1 MHDDETI
8 RGRFIALRLV
18 SSPPFPPLEIRI
30 KGKPLAFNLASFHTT
45 RYNYPALAGAAR
57 SLQQRFKSARNR
69 FLISQPCRIV
79 CKPNR
84 FVCPLLEIVAREIL
98 PPPPVLSTRRNRR
111 KGGGNSFD
119 PDETTLSKCYSSKKL
134 AATSTP
140 SRFLFTIRY
149 IRRRNVVRRATTPDI
164 PLCSVETA
172 TFPTTDTPRGP
183 SR

>member
-69 FLISQPCRIV
+69 FLISQRAV
-79 CKPNR
+79 L
-84 FVCPLLEIVAREIL
+84 FVNQTDSFARCSRSLPVKYYPL
-98 PPPPVLSTRRNRR
+98 VLSTRRNRR

-119 PDETTLSKCYSSKKL
+119 PDETTLSKSYSSKKL

-149 IRRRNVVRRATTPDI
+149 IRRNVARRATTPDI